1 MKNMLLVWWLL
12 TASVSVLAAQDDKQ
26 AVPVLDVSSSHS
38 VETLLQSA
46 LKYKLDASRMGVRRT
61 YFLDK
66 QTFVLRLPGGQE
78 VYQLIERGTVHVL
91 DRELLSFFV
100 AGPVLPLDEAV
111 SVARK
116 FHAAFHMPVDKLE
129 AWRIQALEKPLDGH
143 IYTNNAP
150 DPYYPGVGIEI
161 RHTGN
166 PLYPWFVSFNG
177 GWTAPEHKDR
187 NEERAGR
194 ENPTPPKGMERISLD
209 AANGRVYK
217 SEDAY
222 VELAREQRELD
233 AKLGQ
238 VRDGNGQLVS
248 PGRNN
253 TQTDF
258 PRTST
263 PALPQATAAATN
275 DASLPL
281 RRQAFLWSAI
291 AACFGA
297 AAGWLFFRS
306 KRKKKPRAH

>member
-1 MKNMLLVWWLL
+1 MRNMLLVWWLL
-12 TASVSVLAAQDDKQ
+12 TASVSVLATQDDKQ
-26 AVPVLDVSSSHS
+26 SLPVLDVSSSHS
-38 VETLLQSA
+38 VEALLQSA

-61 YFLDK
+61 YFLDE

-78 VYQLIERGTVHVL
+78 VHQRIEHGSVHVL
-91 DRELLSFFV
+91 DQELLSFFV

-129 AWRIQALEKPLDGH
+129 AWRIQALERPLDGH

-150 DPYYPGVGIEI
+150 DSYYPGIGIEI

-187 NEERAGR
+187 NEERAAR
-194 ENPTPPKGMERISLD
+194 ENPVPPKGMERLSLD
-209 AANGRVYK
+209 APSGRAYK

-222 VELAREQRELD
+222 VGLAQEQRELD

-238 VRDGNGQLVS
+238 VRDENGQLIS
-248 PGRNN
+248 PDRRNR
-253 TQTDF
+253 QTDS
-258 PRTST
+258 PKPSTSSQ
-263 PALPQATAAATN
+263 PQATVAATKDGN
-275 DASLPL
+275 LPPSA
-281 RRQAFLWSAI
+281 QTFLWVAI
-291 AACFGA
+291 AALLGA
-297 AAGWLFFRS
+297 VAGCLFFWS
-306 KRKKKPRAH
+306 KREKMP